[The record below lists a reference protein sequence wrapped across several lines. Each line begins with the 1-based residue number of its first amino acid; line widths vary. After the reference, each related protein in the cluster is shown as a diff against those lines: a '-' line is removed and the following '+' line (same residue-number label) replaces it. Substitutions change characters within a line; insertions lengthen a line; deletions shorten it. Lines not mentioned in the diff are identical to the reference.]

1 MLSMIAVAV
10 PFLALAVVFWIMAG
24 RIDLKRKIQSWS
36 GERSTIAEAQ
46 SARTRIM
53 ILRAATVVCVLAAVL
68 GVGAVSLLQAYAAR

>member
-10 PFLALAVVFWIMAG
+10 PFLALAVVFWLLAG

-36 GERSTIAEAQ
+36 GERTTVPEAQ

-53 ILRAATVVCVLAAVL
+53 ILRAATAACVLAAVL